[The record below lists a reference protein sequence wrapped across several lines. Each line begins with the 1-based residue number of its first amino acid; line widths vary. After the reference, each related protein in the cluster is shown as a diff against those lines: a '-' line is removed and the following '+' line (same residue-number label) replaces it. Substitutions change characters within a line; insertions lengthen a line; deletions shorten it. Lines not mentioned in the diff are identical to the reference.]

1 MRESEMGKYRL
12 TEQGLE
18 TINDNLKRAKE
29 LLQTAAQ
36 IIHDAS
42 DWSPE
47 MQEFHEYIDS
57 SANDVDD
64 ILDAW
69 RRIAYGN

>member
-1 MRESEMGKYRL
+1 MGKYRL

-18 TINDNLKRAKE
+18 TVNDNMVKAKE
-29 LLQTAAQ
+29 LLETAAQ

-47 MQEFHEYIDS
+47 MQEIWEYIDNS
-57 SANDVDD
+57 SKDVGD
-64 ILDAW
+64 LVDAW
-69 RRIAYGN
+69 QKLVY

>member
-1 MRESEMGKYRL
+1 MGKYRL

-18 TINDNLKRAKE
+18 TINDNLKHAKE

-47 MQEFHEYIDS
+47 MQEIWEYIDS

-69 RRIAYGN
+69 RRLVYGN